1 LTALLHR
8 VWFCLLLLAAPLA
21 ARAEPAL
28 WRLGDAD
35 STIYLFGTIHLLHPD
50 MTWQSPKIAA
60 AFAEAEEL
68 WLEADVS
75 ALATF
80 GPVMRYGVSYG
91 LPLSKAL
98 TPDDLTRVLRILEPQ
113 GVPLGTINHLR
124 PWLVAIMI
132 ATIPS
137 QKAGFVM
144 EEGADMVLQ
153 REATGRQ
160 LPIRRLESVSDQLKP
175 FASLT
180 PDQEI
185 AVLLDAL
192 DAYEHPEGDN
202 TAELA
207 NAWLKGDE
215 ATLGA
220 LLAADSQI
228 GEQGPLYDGLIVQR
242 NAAWVKKIEER
253 LAGSGISFIAVGA
266 GHLVGPDSVI
276 AMLAARGLK
285 AERQ

>member
-1 LTALLHR
+1 MTALLHR

-50 MTWQSPKIAA
+50 MTWQGPKIAA

>member
-1 LTALLHR
+1 MRALLHR
-8 VWFCLLLLAAPLA
+8 AWLCLLLLAAPCA
-21 ARAEPAL
+21 VRAEPAL
-28 WRLGDAD
+28 WRLGDVD

-50 MTWQSPKIAA
+50 MEWQSPKIAA

-98 TPDDLTRVLRILEPQ
+98 APEDLARVLGILEPQ
-113 GVPLGTINHLR
+113 GVTLPTIDRLR
-124 PWLVAIMI
+124 PWLVAVMI

-144 EEGADMVLQ
+144 DEGADMVLQ
-153 REATGRQ
+153 REAAARQ
-160 LPIRRLESVSDQLKP
+160 LPIRRLEAVSDQLKP
-175 FASLT
+175 FASLP

-185 AVLLDAL
+185 AVLLDAVRTFE
-192 DAYEHPEGDN
+192 DPAGDN

-215 ATLGA
+215 ATLGD

>member
-1 LTALLHR
+1 MTALLHR
-8 VWFCLLLLAAPLA
+8 AWLCLLLLAAPVA

>member
-1 LTALLHR
+1 MTALLHR
-8 VWFCLLLLAAPLA
+8 VWLCLLLLAAPLA

-50 MTWQSPKIAA
+50 MTWQGPKIAA

>member
-1 LTALLHR
+1 MTALLHR

-192 DAYEHPEGDN
+192 DVYEHPEGDN

-220 LLAADSQI
+220 LLTADSQI

>member
-1 LTALLHR
+1 MTALLHR
-8 VWFCLLLLAAPLA
+8 AWLCLLLLAAPVA

-50 MTWQSPKIAA
+50 MAWQSPKIAT

-98 TPDDLTRVLRILEPQ
+98 APDDLTRVLKILAPQ
-113 GVPLGTINHLR
+113 GVTLSSIDHLR
-124 PWLVAIMI
+124 PWLVAVMI

-137 QKAGFVM
+137 QRAGFEVD
-144 EEGADMVLQ
+144 EGADMVLQ
-153 REATGRQ
+153 REAAARQ
-160 LPIRRLESVSDQLKP
+160 LPIRRLESVSDQLRP
-175 FASLT
+175 FASL
-180 PDQEI
+180 PRDQEI
-185 AVLLDAL
+185 AILLDAV
-192 DAYEHPEGDN
+192 DTFEDPAGDN

-215 ATLGA
+215 AALGA

-228 GEQGPLYDGLIVQR
+228 GEQGPLYDGLIVKR
-242 NAAWVKKIEER
+242 NAAWVAKIEER

-276 AMLAARGLK
+276 AMLAARGLT

>member
-1 LTALLHR
+1 MTALLHR

>member
-1 LTALLHR
+1 MTALLHR
-8 VWFCLLLLAAPLA
+8 VWLCLLLLAAPLA

-50 MTWQSPKIAA
+50 MTWQGPKIAA

-98 TPDDLTRVLRILEPQ
+98 TPGDLTRVLRILEPQ

-215 ATLGA
+215 ATLGT

>member
-1 LTALLHR
+1 MTALLHR

-253 LAGSGISFIAVGA
+253 LAGNGISFIAVGA

>member
-1 LTALLHR
+1 MTALLQR